1 MLVRVDNQNRNHR
14 ATVHVAVVH
23 SSRDRL
29 SSESHSVVASRRE
42 PKPPRRTR
50 SLRPDKVD
58 TEHSKCQV
66 P

>member
-1 MLVRVDNQNRNHR
+1 MLVRVDSQNRNHR

-29 SSESHSVVASRRE
+29 SSEA
-42 PKPPRRTR
+42 
-50 SLRPDKVD
+50 LRPDNVD
-58 TEHSKCQV
+58 TEHSKYQV